1 MLCCVN
7 LGLSFTLSYDIS
19 MSNVFRLLVLRE
31 SRDKADAMQSSE
43 AMKPHPN
50 HTQMLIGYLYSQED
64 LVGNSNSVDFLKSTK
79 KFKNLDKSSIILITL
94 AI

>member
-1 MLCCVN
+1 MLCFVS

-31 SRDKADAMQSSE
+31 SRDKADAMESLDAE

-50 HTQMLIGYLYSQED
+50 HTQRLIGT
-64 LVGNSNSVDFLKSTK
+64 V
-79 KFKNLDKSSIILITL
+79 
-94 AI
+94 